1 MTVHI
6 DEDEYRNALFNF
18 IKSEIEGLETRG
30 EEKRG
35 LKYRSSSDSDLLR
48 MRGLVS
54 ENGKDVAQV
63 KEFMSFQG
71 KIRGEEFL
79 ENLPETES
87 IIART
92 IDSGEGTWRSAPSE
106 CGSEEGAEE
115 SIQEKLNQVEEWI
128 TDAMEHL
135 DRALSELGG
144 TALTEAILRVRV
156 NPVREEL
163 ENCRETIHNFKSG
176 KVIRGDEMVSV
187 LCIAKE
193 SLLSPKL
200 STEGAIQ
207 IMKTYLQLDQD
218 QLTHPTIEGKKNIRL
233 MARAAKHS
241 NRTDVFHYLRTI
253 TPPGTT
259 GPLLPDDM
267 LIDDIP
273 SRTLRHLTIR
283 LSGEDEWK
291 VIAEKLGST
300 PEEIRFLGI
309 HERNPMQTVL
319 SFVRGR
325 RLTTVGTLYD
335 YINESGLPVV
345 ADLL

>member
-1 MTVHI
+1 M
-6 DEDEYRNALFNF
+6 
-18 IKSEIEGLETRG
+18 
-30 EEKRG
+30 
-35 LKYRSSSDSDLLR
+35 
-48 MRGLVS
+48 
-54 ENGKDVAQV
+54 
-63 KEFMSFQG
+63 
-71 KIRGEEFL
+71 
-79 ENLPETES
+79 
-87 IIART
+87 
-92 IDSGEGTWRSAPSE
+92 
-106 CGSEEGAEE
+106 
-115 SIQEKLNQVEEWI
+115 

-144 TALTEAILRVRV
+144 TALTEAILRVSV
-156 NPVREEL
+156 NRVREEL
-163 ENCRETIHNFKSG
+163 ENWREKIHNFKSG
-176 KVIRGDEMVSV
+176 IVIRGDEMVSV

-267 LIDDIP
+267 LVTQIP
-273 SRTLRHLTIR
+273 LKTLIYLSIR
-283 LSGEDEWK
+283 LSDGDERK
-291 VIAEKLGST
+291 VMAEKLGYG
-300 PEEIRFLGI
+300 PAGI
-309 HERNPMQTVL
+309 YFFNRLMRYPVQAML
-319 SFVRGR
+319 SFADVN

-335 YINESGLPVV
+335 FINECGLPAV